1 MQGFVIILRVSAE
14 THVEVSNSKT
24 VMTLARVIANI
35 SVTVTA
41 IGQSVGASDISLQL
55 TAFGGEHGVPFQR
68 AMSVSTRNQDA
79 LSAYTLADSL
89 TV

>member
-1 MQGFVIILRVSAE
+1 MQGFVITLRVLAE
-14 THVEVSNSKT
+14 IHVEVTMSKT
-24 VMTLARVIANI
+24 AMTFARVIANI

-55 TAFGGEHGVPFQR
+55 TAFGGENGVPFQR
-68 AMSVSTRNQDA
+68 AMSVSILNEDA
-79 LSAYTLADSL
+79 SSPCTLADSL